1 MARATCA
8 VRACRIPGSSIH
20 ATPSSRSSPA
30 PFALRKKDGA
40 AFDAA
45 HFKAQNDGDPTLK
58 MQLDQVSKLK

>member
-1 MARATCA
+1 MRCES
-8 VRACRIPGSSIH
+8 VQVPGSSIH

-45 HFKAQNDGDPTLK
+45 HFKAQNDGHMLPTLK
-58 MQLDQVSKLK
+58 MQPDQVSKLK